1 MIMAIMFQEESN
13 YQDNRTRKNFVFI
26 GFPFATPISLDD
38 YRSVLT
44 EIENE
49 YPIRLWHFL
58 NELTTDE
65 LMRKLWRA
73 ILRSDLCIFDISGG
87 NPNVSF
93 EIGLAVARF
102 KKCSTIL
109 KTGVE
114 NPLGRSD
121 LSYSERSEYSS
132 RITLKETLLRI
143 IKSKSIALTEIRQ
156 AAVYLHN
163 SAGPYTVD
171 QIEVKLI
178 TLVNEVFKYN
188 KITKTRAES
197 LIQDRAF
204 ADVAM
209 QHLREKGIFEVD
221 GARRGA
227 KWIFGPDWITNN
239 HEVVGI
245 T

>member
-1 MIMAIMFQEESN
+1 MAIMFKEESEV
-13 YQDNRTRKNFVFI
+13 QDNRTRKNFVFV
-26 GFPFATPISLDD
+26 GFPFRTPISLDD

-58 NELTTDE
+58 DE

-93 EIGLAVARF
+93 EIGLAVAQF

-109 KTGVE
+109 KSGAE
-114 NPLGRSD
+114 NPLGLSD
-121 LSYSERSEYSS
+121 LSYSERSEYTS
-132 RITLKETLLRI
+132 RITLKETLLKI
-143 IKSKSIALTEIRQ
+143 IRSKSIALTEIRQ
-156 AAVYLHN
+156 AAIFLHD

-171 QIEVKLI
+171 DIEKNLL
-178 TLVNEVFKYN
+178 TLVNEVFKNN
-188 KITKTRAES
+188 KITKARAES
-197 LIQDRAF
+197 LIHNRAF

-209 QHLREKGIFEVD
+209 QHLRSKGIFEVS
-221 GARRGA
+221 GTKKGA
-227 KWIFGPDWITNN
+227 KWIIGPNWITNN
-239 HEVVGI
+239 HEVVGN